1 MLARTIAIGLILI
14 VALILAAIGLTI
26 EKKEKKIKKKF
37 NIFKF

>member
-14 VALILAAIGLTI
+14 AALILAAIGLTI
-26 EKKEKKIKKKF
+26 EKKEKAVKKKF